1 MKVLDTKTYCNII
14 LGRDFLSNFTTVE
27 FDFSKHRIKLGPDWH
42 DCVTIGNHTSV
53 KVANPAILQPR
64 SETIV
69 NVECSKSLSLITA
82 DFEPKSLPLSSSL
95 YSTRCRIIPN
105 IDGIFQLS
113 LLNTSDKPISLPA
126 HKHVGSVIA
135 VEDTPVSVHQIGQE
149 SSINLNDNIVYGE
162 HLPDD
167 SKSAISSLISN
178 FTDIFA
184 QNPKKPTLVSN
195 MQHRIITDDVQ
206 PVNRKPYRIPHAWY
220 KKTKQQI
227 SEMLKNDII
236 RPSSSPWNAPVIL
249 VKKKDGSMR
258 FVCDFWGLNDI
269 TKKDSYPLP
278 HIRDVL
284 DKMHGT
290 EYWTTLDAASA
301 YWSMPLAEIDKE
313 KTSFSVPHGKF
324 EFNVTPFGLCNAG
337 ASYQRLMDIT
347 LSGLASDRIL
357 GYMDDIVIFSPSF
370 KEHLADIEQIF
381 HRLRSSGISLKIS
394 NCVFPSHKVDF
405 LGFELSKNGI
415 QPQTRLTDAI
425 RSYERPLTK
434 KQLKGFLGLAGFYR
448 AFIPGFATISQ
459 PLNSLTTDTVVFKC
473 SDDCEN
479 AFKQL
484 KEQLLSEPVLQ
495 FPNLN
500 QPFVIE
506 VDASDPAVGGVLSQ
520 TGPDN
525 QPHPVAYFST
535 ALQNLNVI
543 GRQQTRKHM
552 LSSPQ

>member
-27 FDFSKHRIKLGPDWH
+27 FDFAKHRIKLGPDWH
-42 DCVTIGNHTSV
+42 DCVTIGNHNSV
-53 KVANPAILQPR
+53 KVVNPAILQPR

-69 NVECSKSLSLITA
+69 NVECSKPLSLITA
-82 DFEPKSLPLSSSL
+82 DFEPISLPLSSSL
-95 YSTRCRIIPN
+95 YATRCRIIPN
-105 IDGIFQLS
+105 IDGIFQIS
-113 LLNTSDKPISLPA
+113 LLNTSDKSVSLPA
-126 HKHVGSVIA
+126 QKHVGSVIA
-135 VEDTPVSVHQIGQE
+135 VEDTPVSVNQIGQD

-167 SKSAISSLISN
+167 RKSEILSLISK

-195 MQHRIITDDVQ
+195 MQHRIITDYVQ

-220 KKTKQQI
+220 KETEQQI
-227 SEMLKNDII
+227 SEMLKN
-236 RPSSSPWNAPVIL
+236 
-249 VKKKDGSMR
+249 
-258 FVCDFWGLNDI
+258 
-269 TKKDSYPLP
+269 
-278 HIRDVL
+278 
-284 DKMHGT
+284 GT

-301 YWSMPLAEIDKE
+301 YWSMPLAEVDKE
-313 KTSFSVPHGKF
+313 KTFFSVPYRKF

-370 KEHLADIEQIF
+370 KEHLADIEQVF

-394 NCVFPSHKVDF
+394 KCVFASHKMDL
-405 LGFELSKNGI
+405 LGFELSKKGI

-425 RSYERPLTK
+425 RSYERPTTK
-434 KQLKGFLGLAGFYR
+434 KQLKGFLGLSGFYC
-448 AFIPGFATISQ
+448 AFISGFATISR
-459 PLNSLTTDTVVFKC
+459 PLNSLTSNTVVFKW

-484 KEQLLSEPVLQ
+484 KEQLSTEPVLQ
-495 FPNLN
+495 FPT
-500 QPFVIE
+500 FCYR
-506 VDASDPAVGGVLSQ
+506 S
-520 TGPDN
+520 
-525 QPHPVAYFST
+525 
-535 ALQNLNVI
+535 
-543 GRQQTRKHM
+543 
-552 LSSPQ
+552 